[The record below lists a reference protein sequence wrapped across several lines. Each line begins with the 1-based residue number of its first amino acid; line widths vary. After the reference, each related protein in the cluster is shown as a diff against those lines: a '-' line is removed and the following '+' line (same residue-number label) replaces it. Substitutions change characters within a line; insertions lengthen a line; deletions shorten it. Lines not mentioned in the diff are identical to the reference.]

1 MAGDYAIDGF
11 TDQTSTQGFYGT
23 VVWHHF
29 YGAQMSQLMNPLVD
43 DSPIKSCRD
52 IDLIP

>member
-23 VVWHHF
+23 IGRRQF
-29 YGAQMSQLMNPLVD
+29 MALQLMDPLID

-52 IDLIP
+52 IDSAP